1 MHIRIRSSYYSLL
14 EYCIHKI
21 NSIYI
26 YYFSCEYVINV
37 LYKRK
42 PSDLQLIDQPTW
54 NLLFVTLLGV
64 LYKRLQYFILLLRLS
79 TRSNKQTCLLKFLTI
94 YMLFVK
100 HLCSNI
106 FHKMVCYT
114 LKKSWKEFC
123 WFWTIIQHDLSHL
136 VGTLCFY
143 FSRNLL
149 LSFLLWHGLI
159 FWPIQGK
166 GVTFS
171 SLSLPVVIKQ
181 TYLFLKNLN
190 VQSFSICWSI
200 WDNLESDPKIFK

>member
-1 MHIRIRSSYYSLL
+1 M
-14 EYCIHKI
+14 
-21 NSIYI
+21 
-26 YYFSCEYVINV
+26 
-37 LYKRK
+37 
-42 PSDLQLIDQPTW
+42 
-54 NLLFVTLLGV
+54 
-64 LYKRLQYFILLLRLS
+64 LLRLS

-149 LSFLLWHGLI
+149 LSFLLWHGLK

-166 GVTFS
+166 GLLFQVNHCLSLLSKHIYFWKIWMS
-171 SLSLPVVIKQ
+171 SLFHFVDLDGTI
-181 TYLFLKNLN
+181 LNLIRKFAN
-190 VQSFSICWSI
+190 KTKMCNWCFQF
-200 WDNLESDPKIFK
+200 FF

>member
-54 NLLFVTLLGV
+54 NLLFATLLGV

-79 TRSNKQTCLLKFLTI
+79 TRSNKQTCLLKVLTI
-94 YMLFVK
+94 YMLFIK
-100 HLCSNI
+100 HLWSKI
-106 FHKMVCYT
+106 FHKIMTQKAERYVT
-114 LKKSWKEFC
+114 LWKSLGK
-123 WFWTIIQHDLSHL
+123 
-136 VGTLCFY
+136 
-143 FSRNLL
+143 
-149 LSFLLWHGLI
+149 SFAG
-159 FWPIQGK
+159 
-166 GVTFS
+166 
-171 SLSLPVVIKQ
+171 
-181 TYLFLKNLN
+181 
-190 VQSFSICWSI
+190 
-200 WDNLESDPKIFK
+200 SDPSYNMIYLTWLE

>member
-79 TRSNKQTCLLKFLTI
+79 TRSSKQTGLLQVLMI

-100 HLCSNI
+100 HLWSKI
-106 FHKMVCYT
+106 FPKIMAQKTERYVT
-114 LKKSWKEFC
+114 LWKSLGNSFAGS
-123 WFWTIIQHDLSHL
+123 DLSCNMIYL
-136 VGTLCFY
+136 TW
-143 FSRNLL
+143 LL
-149 LSFLLWHGLI
+149 LF
-159 FWPIQGK
+159 FQE
-166 GVTFS
+166 FA
-171 SLSLPVVIKQ
+171 
-181 TYLFLKNLN
+181 
-190 VQSFSICWSI
+190 SIIPFMTWFDILTNSREGGYFFKSI
-200 WDNLESDPKIFK
+200 IACRY

>member
-79 TRSNKQTCLLKFLTI
+79 TRSSKQTCLLKVLTI
-94 YMLFVK
+94 YILFVK
-100 HLCSNI
+100 HLCSKV
-106 FHKMVCYT
+106 FHRNNDTKKAERYAT
-114 LKKSWKEFC
+114 LWKSLGK
-123 WFWTIIQHDLSHL
+123 
-136 VGTLCFY
+136 
-143 FSRNLL
+143 
-149 LSFLLWHGLI
+149 SFAG
-159 FWPIQGK
+159 
-166 GVTFS
+166 
-171 SLSLPVVIKQ
+171 
-181 TYLFLKNLN
+181 
-190 VQSFSICWSI
+190 
-200 WDNLESDPKIFK
+200 SDPSYNMIYLTWLE